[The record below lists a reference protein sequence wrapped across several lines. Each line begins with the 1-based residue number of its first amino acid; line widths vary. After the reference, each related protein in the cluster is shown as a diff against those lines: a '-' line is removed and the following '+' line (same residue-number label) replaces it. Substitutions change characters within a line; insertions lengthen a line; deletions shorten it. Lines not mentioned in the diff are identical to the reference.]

1 MCVGYRLYKRLKDE
15 HYTCKYAFVQG
26 SDVFRVL
33 PTQFGKSLCFASLP
47 SVFDRSD
54 IIL

>member
-15 HYTCKYAFVQG
+15 HYKYAFVQE